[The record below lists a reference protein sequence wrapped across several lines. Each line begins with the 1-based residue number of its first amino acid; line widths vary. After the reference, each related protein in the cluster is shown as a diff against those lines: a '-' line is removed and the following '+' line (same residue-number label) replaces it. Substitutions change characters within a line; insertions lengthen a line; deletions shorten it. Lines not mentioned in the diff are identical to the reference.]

1 MAMAFV
7 WKKLRQDPIGTV
19 KRAWEKLV
27 AGRLRYGRKGDYDA
41 SRYWRDRF
49 SRYGTSLQG
58 AGDEG
63 LAQAEN
69 EHEYAKAAELFR
81 KLVADSGIDFGD
93 GRTLEIG
100 CGPGFYTK
108 LMVSLGA
115 RDLVAYDITDVLFA
129 ELRAQVPNVELRQ
142 GDITALPVEG
152 TYDRAV
158 MIDVLEHIVNEE
170 KLASG
175 MRNVV
180 NALGPN
186 ARFVVGPVV
195 KRPRQ
200 RRHLYYVRFWTV
212 DDLRRALP
220 EWEPERRVDFRDG
233 ELLVLRRTTAP

>member
-1 MAMAFV
+1 MSMSSA

-19 KRAWEKLV
+19 RRAWEKLV
-27 AGRLRYGRKGDYDA
+27 AGRLRYGRQGDYDA
-41 SRYWRDRF
+41 SRYWKDRF
-49 SRYGTSLQG
+49 SRHGTSLRG

-69 EHEYAKAAELFR
+69 ERDYARAGETFR
-81 KLVADSGIDFGD
+81 QLVADSGIDFAV

-108 LMVSLGA
+108 LMASLGA

-129 ELRAQVPNVELRQ
+129 ELRAQLPAAEFRQ
-142 GDITALPVEG
+142 GDVTAMPLEG

-175 MRNVV
+175 LRNVV
-180 NALGPN
+180 DALGPD

-195 KRPRQ
+195 SETRGK
-200 RRHLYYVRFWTV
+200 RHLYYVRFWTAE
-212 DDLRRALP
+212 DLRTALP
-220 EWEPERRVDFRDG
+220 EWEPERSVGFRDG
-233 ELLVLRRTTAP
+233 ELLVLRRATAS